1 MCCTKTDIRPL
12 CSNTLRNCSSDTGF
26 NTTKNFAYLICG
38 FNTSACGI
46 NPDPDLA
53 KDKELDYG
61 FSANSNFILTRKT
74 AINIQSS
81 DGFNTNSRCTYII
94 KQSKYNLGV
103 NLKIGDNFNTIF
115 TYFIG
120 NRTFKSLTKS
130 ATVVQTLLANMEY
143 NVTLADYE
151 YMYIQLT
158 SRSVGALIKFS
169 VTGTGV
175 SEVPPDPVPPGPP
188 GSPPATPPGTPPDT
202 ITTTKKKSNLALI
215 IGIAVGVIGFIAIIG
230 FLVYYIMRQ
239 KRLMSERLAEEEEE
253 EDEDEDAVQSFK

>member
-1 MCCTKTDIRPL
+1 
-12 CSNTLRNCSSDTGF
+12 
-26 NTTKNFAYLICG
+26 
-38 FNTSACGI
+38 
-46 NPDPDLA
+46 
-53 KDKELDYG
+53 
-61 FSANSNFILTRKT
+61 
-74 AINIQSS
+74 
-81 DGFNTNSRCTYII
+81 
-94 KQSKYNLGV
+94 
-103 NLKIGDNFNTIF
+103 
-115 TYFIG
+115 
-120 NRTFKSLTKS
+120 
-130 ATVVQTLLANMEY
+130 
-143 NVTLADYE
+143 
-151 YMYIQLT
+151 MYIQLT

-253 EDEDEDAVQSFK
+253 EDEDEDAVQSFKQARRGPASKKRNIKRDELSEEEEESEEPEEELEEEPKKPLPKKKLQKINNAPVHPYQDGSEDEDEGVNPY